1 MKFLIRFK
9 ATLVIL
15 GFVAIAVG
23 IFAVYRASKNISID
37 ELFTENIEY
46 RFYAY
51 ANQITGKQRLQV
63 AKLQETEIFER
74 TSKLKAFWVDL
85 SDVVVK
91 ATVPVE
97 YNFFI
102 DMNNGWKFKLL
113 DNEIIVEVP
122 GLTNSTPAVDISKLR
137 FDVVKG
143 SLLRN
148 EKDSVEKIQK
158 ELMGL
163 LIEKSIEHRETVR
176 EQARTSV
183 EQFVKGWLTQVT
195 GKLPVNTIRVHFADE
210 PEAVLK
216 SLSY

>member
-9 ATLVIL
+9 AMLVVL
-15 GFVAIAVG
+15 GFLAVAVG
-23 IFAVYRASKNISID
+23 IFTVYRASKNISID

-51 ANQITGKQRLQV
+51 ATQITGKQRLQV

-85 SDVVVK
+85 PDVVVK

-97 YNFFI
+97 YNFFV

-148 EKDSVEKIQK
+148 EKDSLEKIQK

-163 LIEKSIEHRETVR
+163 LIEKSIEHREAVR

-210 PEAVLK
+210 PAAALK
-216 SLSY
+216 SH